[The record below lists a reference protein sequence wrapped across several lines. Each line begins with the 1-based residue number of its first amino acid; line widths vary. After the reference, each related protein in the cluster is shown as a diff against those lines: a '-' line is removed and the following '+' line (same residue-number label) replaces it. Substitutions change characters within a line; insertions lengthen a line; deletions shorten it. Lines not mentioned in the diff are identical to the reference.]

1 MITITAKDASN
12 VTVTDYTGD
21 VMFKVIPETG
31 AVVLA
36 SNNIHNFTGS
46 ENGVSSFTGVDFR
59 WAGRYKVKVEDLLND
74 TITGESLTLTVNH
87 TNELPALS
95 VSHIL
100 PSNGWDTTLFHWTTP
115 VDGVFYSRWD
125 PVKQE
130 FWFPRY
136 YNNGSSITGFLYYF
150 HGYGEQIMKIVPVSG
165 NYQAGPETIYTFTW
179 IEETATGTWE
189 AGNVKLDFPES
200 LMWNFYGYSD
210 HQSFLHFNYDGNG
223 FEGIL
228 FPWSYTL
235 STGVD
240 ISLGGT
246 TIEDCKKQVRGLY
259 YSNPRWYRIRPLD
272 QNSLE
277 KLTYTN
283 TSYANLSLEWGFFFD
298 CSGVN
303 ENNIYGQIKHNLDG
317 NDYYLIAGVDYDTSD
332 NSYNATFSGTTIMSG
347 LDMVGKIFDD
357 KAGIALLEAVDYVA
371 LQWAIAPVLWTHL
384 QQIGGAYYSDQA
396 LVSLQV
402 SANKTANYT
411 IHWDI
416 SPNVNGTTPDTL
428 MASLTTN
435 DGAKTIQALFSAG
448 SATDTASL
456 IINLD
461 TAAPSAVTLISPSSG
476 STVSN
481 YTGSIVLSRTGGDD
495 TGIGTNNY
503 FYNIMNSSWATVASW
518 STANKTNIISISTG
532 TASYHWYVSI
542 SDLFWHTTKSL
553 TGYFSVTSWAL
564 DISPDNFSLDTRHN
578 AKPSTT
584 YQSNIIIVKWL
595 GSWVNVEASVNAG
608 ILFIN
613 GIFSSTT
620 GQVRNGDVVWI
631 ERISNRYYADNSH
644 YDDHKNTTGYDSHGN
659 PESILTIWDKSSS
672 FIIKNMDEDEDS
684 WDASQYE
691 NALTNSLR
699 WTIREAFQDLT
710 KTYEDKSISRQRD
723 VFLALKD
730 IIKWKML
737 DVKLKIKTSSNKS
750 LEQKYKKQLTILAY
764 LYEYTLDH
772 LTENLG
778 LDTHLLDSSL
788 DKNNIYETPNG
799 NEYEIKYDE
808 EKWYYSDD
816 MRKIKHFATLA
827 QIKAYLDIN
836 NPDPEADIS
845 KRIIAPNKKRYNIIQ
860 NQKWQYGSLYFKTPV
875 WFTTLNEM
883 IRYVSINNPYDG
895 NDCDRKD
902 SSIDIIP
909 HTTPNGKYYSI
920 AKSREWKYYS
930 PDTSANLCYEYL
942 NDLVAVLNAFNE

>member
-1 MITITAKDASN
+1 MRR
-12 VTVTDYTGD
+12 
-21 VMFKVIPETG
+21 
-31 AVVLA
+31 
-36 SNNIHNFTGS
+36 
-46 ENGVSSFTGVDFR
+46 VSSKSYLIKNQNTMNTKR
-59 WAGRYKVKVEDLLND
+59 LLSMLA
-74 TITGESLTLTVNH
+74 ISLIWIC
-87 TNELPALS
+87 S
-95 VSHIL
+95 FVSAQV
-100 PSNGWDTTLFHWTTP
+100 T
-115 VDGVFYSRWD
+115 
-125 PVKQE
+125 
-130 FWFPRY
+130 
-136 YNNGSSITGFLYYF
+136 
-150 HGYGEQIMKIVPVSG
+150 
-165 NYQAGPETIYTFTW
+165 
-179 IEETATGTWE
+179 
-189 AGNVKLDFPES
+189 LDFPDS
-200 LMWNFYGYSD
+200 LTTTFSGYSD
-210 HQSFLHFNYDGNG
+210 HQSRLQFQYNGNDSEWII
-223 FEGIL
+223 FPSTAIL
-228 FPWSYTL
+228 T
-235 STGVD
+235 TGVD
-240 ISLGGT
+240 VILNGV
-246 TIEDCKKQVRGLY
+246 TIADCKKQVEGLY
-259 YSNPRWYRIRPLD
+259 YANARWLRIRPLD
-272 QNSLE
+272 NTHLLWLSGINNNYSWLE
-277 KLTYTN
+277 LTG
-283 TSYANLSLEWGFFFD
+283 WFFFD

-303 ENNIYGQIKHNLDG
+303 ENNIYGQIKHSLDG
-317 NDYYLIAGVDYDTSD
+317 NDYYLIAGVDYDTSN
-332 NSYNATFSGTTIMSG
+332 NSYNVTFSGTTIMSG

-357 KAGIALLEAVDYVA
+357 KAGIALLEAVDGVA
-371 LQWAIAPVLWTHL
+371 LQWAITPVLWTHL
-384 QQIGGAYYSDQA
+384 RQVNGAYYSDHA

-411 IHWDI
+411 IHWDV

-435 DGAKTIQALFSAG
+435 DGAKTIQALFSTG
-448 SATDTASL
+448 SGTDTASL

-481 YTGSIVLSRTGGDD
+481 YTGAIVLSWTGGDD

-503 FYNIMNSSWATVASW
+503 FYEVLNESWSIVVSW

-532 TASYHWYVSI
+532 TASYHWNVSI
-542 SDLFWHTTKSL
+542 SDLFGRTTKSM
-553 TGYFSVTSWAL
+553 TGYFSVTSGTL
-564 DISPDNFSLDTRHN
+564 DISPDSFSLDTRYN

-584 YQSNIIIVKWL
+584 YQSNIIIVKWI
-595 GSWVNVEASVNAG
+595 GSWVSVEASVNAG
-608 ILFIN
+608 VLFIN
-613 GIFSSTT
+613 GRFSSTT

-644 YDDHKNTTGYDSHGN
+644 YDDHKNTTGYDSHWN
-659 PESILTIWDKSSS
+659 PESILTIGDKSSS
-672 FIIKNMDEDEDS
+672 FIIKNMNEDEDTGN
-684 WDASQYE
+684 ASQYK
-691 NALTNSLR
+691 NSLTNSLR
-699 WTIREAFQDLT
+699 WTIREAFQDIT
-710 KTYEDKSISRQRD
+710 KIYEDKSISRQRE

-750 LEQKYKKQLTILAY
+750 LEQKYKKQLTILSY

-788 DKNNIYETPNG
+788 DKDNIYETPNG
-799 NEYEIKYDE
+799 NEYEIKYNE

-816 MRKIKHFATLA
+816 MKNVRYFATLA

-845 KRIIAPNKKRYNIIQ
+845 KRIIAPNGKRYNIIQ
-860 NQKWQYGSLYFKTPV
+860 NQKWQYWSLYFTTPA

-895 NDCDRKD
+895 NDCDRRD
-902 SSIDIIP
+902 SSVDTIP